1 MSRHEARSLICRC
14 PVWFDEGFSLRDN
27 VVRDQLTVFLCF
39 RDPSLIA
46 CRVPFVMVSVAQRIR
61 YLTPPGGFKYWLPSQ
76 SSSLIFSFDAS
87 SSFIMYVKV
96 LTTFQHR
103 LVAQAVHDYWTISH
117 ATVCSRSVQVIS
129 QFQAGHTDDFRAYVD
144 KLVRPI
150 IFCPFSSFNFLV
162 LVRSARYL
170 RVHQRVWLAPCDYR
184 RRFIFNPGMCSV
196 SYQPSWIIRFLDR
209 RYRLR
214 SWHDGCPSARLVSI
228 RTVVSQTAIFGD
240 GSEDDPIIIS
250 DDEEIVADQNISA
263 WILAMGF
270 INYLVLWLRVSFCK
284 TCQPSVYKIDS

>member
-1 MSRHEARSLICRC
+1 
-14 PVWFDEGFSLRDN
+14 
-27 VVRDQLTVFLCF
+27 
-39 RDPSLIA
+39 
-46 CRVPFVMVSVAQRIR
+46 MVSVAQRIR

-76 SSSLIFSFDAS
+76 SSSLILSFDAS

-103 LVAQAVHDYWTISH
+103 LVAEAVHDYWTVSR
-117 ATVCSRSVQVIS
+117 ATICSRSVQVIS

-162 LVRSARYL
+162 LVWSARYL

-184 RRFIFNPGMCSV
+184 CRFIFNPGMCSV

-228 RTVVSQTAIFGD
+228 RTVVSRGLRDCNFWRWQWGQSYYYKRRWRDSGRPKHIRLNTSHGLHKLSCALT
-240 GSEDDPIIIS
+240 SR
-250 DDEEIVADQNISA
+250 
-263 WILAMGF
+263 IL
-270 INYLVLWLRVSFCK
+270 L
-284 TCQPSVYKIDS
+284 